1 MINCVVP
8 LRHAMRRDEN
18 GTRGPFPVLDLRPR
32 EGDRTQMSGRRFG
45 RSGVARANSDRPK
58 SNYITLEGFKTM
70 QAEFENLWTVERPTV
85 TQAVSVA
92 AALGDRSENADY
104 IYGKKRLR
112 EIDSRIRFLRKR
124 LDDLTVVKE
133 RPDRE
138 DKVFFGAWVTLED
151 PDGETVCYRIVGPD
165 EFDAGRGSISM
176 DSPVGRR
183 LLGRELDEEVQ
194 VVRPRGTTV
203 YLIVAIDYFDPA
215 VG

>member
-1 MINCVVP
+1 MINCLAP
-8 LRHAMRRDEN
+8 LRHGGRRYEN
-18 GTRGPFPVLDLRPR
+18 GTRGPSPVLDPVPR

-45 RSGVARANSDRPK
+45 RSGAPNSSSDRPK
-58 SNYITLEGFKTM
+58 SNYITLEGFQTM
-70 QAEFENLWTVERPTV
+70 QAEFANLWTVERPTV

-133 RPDRE
+133 RPDRK

-151 PDGETVCYRIVGPD
+151 NDGATVCYRIVGPD

-183 LLGRELDEEVQ
+183 LLGRELDDEVE

-203 YLIVAIDYFDPA
+203 YVIVGIDYLDPA
-215 VG
+215 AD